1 MKKSSISKALFAGWF
16 ALMALTVLVTTLMI
30 NPAQAQMRVEI
41 SGVGSNQIPIAV
53 AGFAN
58 EEISPQLVSSIIRD
72 DLNRS
77 GYFRLIDVGSAI
89 SETATVDFENWKGK
103 GATALVVGS
112 VQKSGEGRFDVR
124 YKLFDVLKGDM
135 LSGFSMDT
143 PSPKVR
149 LTAHKIADDIYE
161 KLTGIPGV
169 FSTRIAYVTKAGS
182 EYRLEISDAD
192 GEGVQVALTSKE
204 PIISPIWSPDGMKV
218 AYVSMELKKPI
229 VYIQNLMTG
238 QRTTVANF
246 KGNNSSPSWS
256 PDGSKLLVTLSKG
269 AIAQIYSINAD
280 GSNAQRLSNSNG
292 IDTEG
297 RYSPDGRYIY
307 FVSDRGGR
315 PEIYRMNADGSD
327 VKRITFKGNGYNISP
342 RISPDGNTMVY
353 ISRRDGGDQVYAMDL
368 LNNAQELR
376 LSDTN
381 RDESPSFAPNGRYIL
396 YATQTGRRGTLGIV
410 STDAK
415 VKQKLTIQAGEIRE
429 PTWGPFMK

>member
-1 MKKSSISKALFAGWF
+1 MKNSSISKVLFAGWI
-16 ALMALTVLVTTLMI
+16 ALTALTAVMA
-30 NPAQAQMRVEI
+30 NSAQAQMRVEI

-53 AGFAN
+53 AAFAS

-103 GATALVVGS
+103 GAAALVVGS
-112 VQKSGEGRFDVR
+112 VQKRGEGRFDVR

-169 FSTRIAYVTKAGS
+169 FSTRIAYVTKAGT

-192 GEGVQVALTSKE
+192 GEGVQVALSSKE

-229 VYIQNLMTG
+229 VYVQNLMTG

-269 AIAQIYSINAD
+269 AIAQVYSINAD
-280 GSNAQRLSNSNG
+280 GSDAQRLSNSGG

-307 FVSDRGGR
+307 FVSDRSGGAQ
-315 PEIYRMNADGSD
+315 IYRMNADGSE
-327 VKRITFKGNGYNISP
+327 VKRITFKGSYNISP

-368 LNNAQELR
+368 LNNGQELR

-381 RDESPSFAPNGRYIL
+381 RDESPSFAPNGRYVL
-396 YATQTGRRGTLGIV
+396 YATQTGRRGTLGIA

>member
-1 MKKSSISKALFAGWF
+1 MKNSSIFKALFAGVI
-16 ALMALTVLVTTLMI
+16 TLVCGLV
-30 NPAQAQMRVEI
+30 QAQMRVEI

-53 AGFAN
+53 AAFAN
-58 EEISPQLVSSIIRD
+58 EELSPQLVSTIIRD

-77 GYFRLIDVGSAI
+77 GYFRLIEVGTAI
-89 SETATVDFENWKGK
+89 SETATVDFEAWKTR

-112 VQKSGEGRFDVR
+112 VQKKGEGRYDVR
-124 YKLFDVLKGDM
+124 YKLFDVLKNEM

-143 PSPKVR
+143 PNPKIR

-169 FSTRIAYVTKAGS
+169 FSTRIAYVTKAGNQ
-182 EYRLEISDAD
+182 YRLEIADAD

-204 PIISPIWSPDGMKV
+204 PIISPIWSPDGIKV

-238 QRTTVANF
+238 QRSTVANF

-280 GSNAQRLSNSNG
+280 GSDVQRLSNSNG

-307 FVSDRGGR
+307 FVSDRSGGAQ
-315 PEIYRMNADGSD
+315 IYRMNADGSD
-327 VKRITFKGNGYNISP
+327 VKRITFKGSYNISP

-368 LNNAQELR
+368 INNGQELKI
-376 LSDTN
+376 SDTN
-381 RDESPSFAPNGRYIL
+381 RDESPSFAPNGRYVL
-396 YATQTGRRGTLGIV
+396 YATQVGRRGTLGMV

>member
-1 MKKSSISKALFAGWF
+1 MKKPSLLKVLIAGMIT
-16 ALMALTVLVTTLMI
+16 LLCSLT
-30 NPAQAQMRVEI
+30 QAQMRVEI

-53 AGFAN
+53 AAFAN
-58 EEISPQLVSSIIRD
+58 EELSPQLVSTIIRD

-77 GYFRLIDVGSAI
+77 GYFRLIEVGGAI
-89 SETATVDFENWKGK
+89 AETASVDFESWKGR

-112 VQKSGEGRFDVR
+112 VQKKGEGRFDVR
-124 YKLFDVLKGDM
+124 YKLFDVLKGEM

-143 PSPKVR
+143 PTPKIR
-149 LTAHKIADDIYE
+149 LTAHKIADDVYE

-169 FSTRIAYVTKAGS
+169 FSTRIAYVTKAGNQ
-182 EYRLEISDAD
+182 YRLEISDAD

-204 PIISPIWSPDGMKV
+204 PIISPIWSPDGVKV

-238 QRTTVANF
+238 QRSTVANF

-269 AIAQIYSINAD
+269 AIAQVYSINAD
-280 GSNAQRLSNSNG
+280 GSDAQRLSNSNG
-292 IDTEG
+292 IDTEA

-307 FVSDRGGR
+307 FVSDRGGN
-315 PEIYRMNADGSD
+315 PQIYRMNADGSD
-327 VKRITFKGNGYNISP
+327 VKRITFKGSYNISP
-342 RISPDGNTMVY
+342 RVSPDGNTLVF
-353 ISRRDGGDQVYAMDL
+353 ISRRDGGDHVYAMDL
-368 LNNAQELR
+368 VNNNQELK

-381 RDESPSFAPNGRYIL
+381 RDESPSFAPNGRYVL
-396 YATQTGRRGTLGIV
+396 YATQTGRRGTLGMV

>member
-1 MKKSSISKALFAGWF
+1 MKKFSIIKALMIGVAS
-16 ALMALTVLVTTLMI
+16 LVCSL
-30 NPAQAQMRVEI
+30 AQAQMRVEI

-53 AGFAN
+53 AAFAN
-58 EEISPQLVSSIIRD
+58 EELSPQLVTSIIRD

-77 GYFRLIDVGSAI
+77 GYFRLIEVGVAI
-89 SETATVDFENWKGK
+89 AESATVDFENWKTR
-103 GATALVVGS
+103 GATAMVVGS
-112 VQKSGEGRFDVR
+112 VQKKGEGRFDVR
-124 YKLFDVLKGDM
+124 YKLYDVLKGEM

-143 PSPKVR
+143 PTPKMR

-169 FSTRIAYVTKAGS
+169 FSTRIAYVTKAGNQ
-182 EYRLEISDAD
+182 YRLEISDAD

-204 PIISPIWSPDGMKV
+204 PIISPIWSPDGIRV

-238 QRTTVANF
+238 QRSTVANF

-280 GSNAQRLSNSNG
+280 GSDAQRLSNSNG

-307 FVSDRGGR
+307 FVSDRGGN
-315 PEIYRMNADGSD
+315 PQIYRMNADGSD
-327 VKRITFKGNGYNISP
+327 VKRMTFKGSYNISP
-342 RISPDGNTMVY
+342 RVSPDGNTLVF
-353 ISRRDGGDQVYAMDL
+353 ISRRDGGDFVYAMDL
-368 LNNAQELR
+368 ANSNQELK

-381 RDESPSFAPNGRYIL
+381 RDESPSFAPNGRYVL
-396 YATQTGRRGTLGIV
+396 YATQTGRRGTLGMV

>member
-1 MKKSSISKALFAGWF
+1 MKNFSILKVLFGRLLALL
-16 ALMALTVLVTTLMI
+16 ALGAI
-30 NPAQAQMRVEI
+30 FSQASQAQMRVEI

-53 AGFAN
+53 ASFAT
-58 EEISPQLVSSIIRD
+58 EELSPQLVSSIIRD

-77 GYFRLIDVGSAI
+77 GYFRLIDVGSAM
-89 SETATVDFENWKGK
+89 SETATIDFENWKGK

-112 VQKSGEGRFDVR
+112 VQKRGEGRFDVR
-124 YKLFDVLKGDM
+124 YKLFDVLKGEM

-143 PSPKVR
+143 PNPKMR

-169 FSTRIAYVTKAGS
+169 FSTRIAYVTKSGN

-192 GEGVQVALTSKE
+192 GEGVQVALSSKE

-229 VYIQNLMTG
+229 VYVQNLMTG

-280 GSNAQRLSNSNG
+280 GSDAQRLSNSSG

-307 FVSDRGGR
+307 FVSDRSGG
-315 PEIYRMNADGSD
+315 PQIYRMNADGSE
-327 VKRITFKGNGYNISP
+327 VKRITFKGSYNISP

-368 LNNAQELR
+368 LNNGQELR

-415 VKQKLTIQAGEIRE
+415 VKQKLTIQAGDIRE

>member
-1 MKKSSISKALFAGWF
+1 MKNSSIFKALIAG
-16 ALMALTVLVTTLMI
+16 VITL
-30 NPAQAQMRVEI
+30 ACSFSQAQMRVEI

-53 AGFAN
+53 AAFAN
-58 EEISPQLVSSIIRD
+58 EELSPQLVSTIIRD

-77 GYFRLIDVGSAI
+77 GYFRLIEVGAAI
-89 SETATVDFENWKGK
+89 SETATIDFESWKAR

-112 VQKSGEGRFDVR
+112 VQKKGEGRFDVR
-124 YKLFDVLKGDM
+124 YKLFDVLKNEM

-143 PSPKVR
+143 PNPKIR

-169 FSTRIAYVTKAGS
+169 FSTRIAYVTKAGNQ
-182 EYRLEISDAD
+182 YRLEISDAD

-238 QRTTVANF
+238 QRSTVANF

-280 GSNAQRLSNSNG
+280 GSDVQRLSNSNG

-297 RYSPDGRYIY
+297 RYSPDGRFIY
-307 FVSDRGGR
+307 FVSDRSGGAQ
-315 PEIYRMNADGSD
+315 IYRMNADGSD
-327 VKRITFKGNGYNISP
+327 VKRITFKGSYNISP

-353 ISRRDGGDQVYAMDL
+353 ISRREGGDQVFAMDL
-368 LNNAQELR
+368 MNNGQELKI
-376 LSDTN
+376 SDTN
-381 RDESPSFAPNGRYIL
+381 RDESPSFCTKWTLCFICNASRTSRYTW
-396 YATQTGRRGTLGIV
+396 YCFNRCKSEAK
-410 STDAK
+410 TDDSS
-415 VKQKLTIQAGEIRE
+415 R
-429 PTWGPFMK
+429 

>member
-1 MKKSSISKALFAGWF
+1 MKKFSIIKALMIG
-16 ALMALTVLVTTLMI
+16 VVSLVCSLS
-30 NPAQAQMRVEI
+30 QAQMRVEI

-53 AGFAN
+53 AAFAN
-58 EEISPQLVSSIIRD
+58 EELSPQLVTSIIRD

-77 GYFRLIDVGSAI
+77 GYFRLIEVGTAI
-89 SETATVDFENWKGK
+89 AETATVDFENWKGR

-112 VQKSGEGRFDVR
+112 VQKKGEGRFDVR
-124 YKLFDVLKGDM
+124 YKLFDVLKGEM

-143 PSPKVR
+143 PTPKIR

-169 FSTRIAYVTKAGS
+169 FSTRIAYVTKAGNQ
-182 EYRLEISDAD
+182 YRLEISDAD

-204 PIISPIWSPDGMKV
+204 PIISPIWSPDGIRV

-238 QRTTVANF
+238 QRSTVANF

-280 GSNAQRLSNSNG
+280 GTDAQRLSNSNG

-307 FVSDRGGR
+307 FVSDRGGN
-315 PEIYRMNADGSD
+315 PQIYRMNADGGD
-327 VKRITFKGNGYNISP
+327 VKRITFKGSYNISP
-342 RISPDGNTMVY
+342 RVSPDGNTLVF
-353 ISRRDGGDQVYAMDL
+353 ISRRDGGDYVYAMDL
-368 LNNAQELR
+368 ANSNQELK

-381 RDESPSFAPNGRYIL
+381 RDESPSFAPNGRYVL
-396 YATQTGRRGTLGIV
+396 YATQTGRRGTLGMV

>member
-1 MKKSSISKALFAGWF
+1 MKTFSLFKALIVAVVT
-16 ALMALTVLVTTLMI
+16 LTGSL
-30 NPAQAQMRVEI
+30 AQAQMRVEI
-41 SGVGSNQIPIAV
+41 SGVGSNQIPIAI
-53 AGFAN
+53 AAFAN
-58 EEISPQLVSSIIRD
+58 EELSPQLVSTIIKD

-77 GYFRLIDVGSAI
+77 GYFRLIEVGAAI
-89 SETATVDFENWKGK
+89 PETATVDFESWKTR

-112 VQKSGEGRFDVR
+112 VQKQGEGRFDVR
-124 YKLFDVLKGDM
+124 YKLFDVLKGEM

-143 PSPKVR
+143 PTPKIR

-182 EYRLEISDAD
+182 QYRLEISDAD

-204 PIISPIWSPDGMKV
+204 PIISPIWSPDGIRV

-238 QRTTVANF
+238 QRSTVANF

-280 GSNAQRLSNSNG
+280 GSDALRLSNSNG

-307 FVSDRGGR
+307 FVSDRGGN
-315 PEIYRMNADGSD
+315 PQIYRMNADGSD
-327 VKRITFKGNGYNISP
+327 VKRITFKGSYNISP
-342 RISPDGNTMVY
+342 RISPDGNTLVY
-353 ISRRDGGDQVYAMDL
+353 ISRRDGGDYVYAMDL
-368 LNNAQELR
+368 VNGNQELK

-381 RDESPSFAPNGRYIL
+381 RDESPSFAPNGRYVL

>member
-1 MKKSSISKALFAGWF
+1 MKKFSIIKALMIGVAS
-16 ALMALTVLVTTLMI
+16 LVCSL
-30 NPAQAQMRVEI
+30 AQAQMRVEI

-53 AGFAN
+53 AAFAN
-58 EEISPQLVSSIIRD
+58 EELSPQLVTSIIRD

-77 GYFRLIDVGSAI
+77 GYFRLIEVGTAI
-89 SETATVDFENWKGK
+89 AETATVDFESWKGR

-112 VQKSGEGRFDVR
+112 VQKKGEGRFDVR

-143 PSPKVR
+143 PMPKIR

-169 FSTRIAYVTKAGS
+169 FSTRIAYVTKAGNQ
-182 EYRLEISDAD
+182 YRLEISDAD

-204 PIISPIWSPDGMKV
+204 PIISPIWSPDGIRV

-238 QRTTVANF
+238 QRSTVANF

-280 GSNAQRLSNSNG
+280 GSDAQRLSNSNG

-307 FVSDRGGR
+307 FVSDRGGN
-315 PEIYRMNADGSD
+315 PQIYRMNADGGD
-327 VKRITFKGNGYNISP
+327 VKRMTFKGSYNISP
-342 RISPDGNTMVY
+342 RVSPDGNTLVF
-353 ISRRDGGDQVYAMDL
+353 ISRRDGGDFVYVMDL
-368 LNNAQELR
+368 ANSNQELK

-381 RDESPSFAPNGRYIL
+381 RDESPSFAPNGRYVL
-396 YATQTGRRGTLGIV
+396 YATQTGRRGTLGMV

>member
-1 MKKSSISKALFAGWF
+1 MKKPSLFKALIAGMF
-16 ALMALTVLVTTLMI
+16 TLMCSLT
-30 NPAQAQMRVEI
+30 QAQMRVEI

-53 AGFAN
+53 AAFAN
-58 EEISPQLVSSIIRD
+58 EELSPQLVSTIIRD

-77 GYFRLIDVGSAI
+77 GYFRLIEVGGAI
-89 SETATVDFENWKGK
+89 AETASVDFESWKGR

-112 VQKSGEGRFDVR
+112 VQKKGEGRFDVR
-124 YKLFDVLKGDM
+124 YKLFDVLKGEM

-143 PSPKVR
+143 PTPKIR

-169 FSTRIAYVTKAGS
+169 FSTRIAYVTKAGNQ
-182 EYRLEISDAD
+182 YRLEISDAD

-204 PIISPIWSPDGMKV
+204 PIISPIWSPDGVKV

-238 QRTTVANF
+238 QRSTVANF

-269 AIAQIYSINAD
+269 AIAQVYSINAD
-280 GSNAQRLSNSNG
+280 GSDAQRLSNSNG
-292 IDTEG
+292 IDTEA

-307 FVSDRGGR
+307 FVSDRGGN
-315 PEIYRMNADGSD
+315 PQIYRMNADGSD
-327 VKRITFKGNGYNISP
+327 VKRITFKGSYNISP
-342 RISPDGNTMVY
+342 RVSPDGNTLVF
-353 ISRRDGGDQVYAMDL
+353 ISRRDGGDHVYAMDL
-368 LNNAQELR
+368 VNNNQELK

-381 RDESPSFAPNGRYIL
+381 RDESPSFAPNGRYVL
-396 YATQTGRRGTLGIV
+396 YATQTGRRGTLGMV

>member
-1 MKKSSISKALFAGWF
+1 MKTFSLFKALIVAVVT
-16 ALMALTVLVTTLMI
+16 LTGSL
-30 NPAQAQMRVEI
+30 AQAQMRVEI
-41 SGVGSNQIPIAV
+41 SGVGSNQIPIAI
-53 AGFAN
+53 AAFAN
-58 EEISPQLVSSIIRD
+58 EELSPQLVSTIIKD

-77 GYFRLIDVGSAI
+77 GYFRLIEVGAAI
-89 SETATVDFENWKGK
+89 SETATVDFESWKTR

-112 VQKSGEGRFDVR
+112 VQKQGEGRFDVR
-124 YKLFDVLKGDM
+124 YKLFDVLKGEM

-143 PSPKVR
+143 PTPKIR

-169 FSTRIAYVTKAGS
+169 FSTRIAYVTKAGNQ
-182 EYRLEISDAD
+182 YRLEISDAD

-204 PIISPIWSPDGMKV
+204 PIISPIWSPDGIRV

-238 QRTTVANF
+238 QRSTVANF

-280 GSNAQRLSNSNG
+280 GSDALRLSNSNG

-307 FVSDRGGR
+307 FVSDRGGN
-315 PEIYRMNADGSD
+315 PQIYRMNADGSD
-327 VKRITFKGNGYNISP
+327 VKRITFKGSYNISP
-342 RISPDGNTMVY
+342 RISPDGNTLVY
-353 ISRRDGGDQVYAMDL
+353 ISRRDGGDYVYAMDL
-368 LNNAQELR
+368 VNGNQELK

-381 RDESPSFAPNGRYIL
+381 RDESPSFAPNGRYVL

>member
-1 MKKSSISKALFAGWF
+1 MKKSSISKVWLAGWF
-16 ALMALTVLVTTLMI
+16 ALAMLMTMMG
-30 NPAQAQMRVEI
+30 NLAQAQMRVEI

-53 AGFAN
+53 AAFAS

-89 SETATVDFENWKGK
+89 SETATVDFESWKGK

-112 VQKSGEGRFDVR
+112 VQKRGEGRFDVR

-143 PSPKVR
+143 PSQKVR

-169 FSTRIAYVTKAGS
+169 FSTRIAYVTKSGN

-192 GEGVQVALTSKE
+192 GEGVQVALISKE

-229 VYIQNLMTG
+229 VYVQNLMTG

-256 PDGSKLLVTLSKG
+256 PDGNKLLVTLSKG

-280 GSNAQRLSNSNG
+280 GSDAQRISNSSG

-297 RYSPDGRYIY
+297 RYSPDGRSIY
-307 FVSDRGGR
+307 FVSDRSGG
-315 PEIYRMNADGSD
+315 PQIYRMNADGSD
-327 VKRITFKGNGYNISP
+327 VKRITFKGSYNISP

-368 LNNAQELR
+368 LNNGQELR

-415 VKQKLTIQAGEIRE
+415 VKQKLTIQAGDIRE